1 MPYETFR
8 KWIRILHLKAIF
20 FSILLVLVVLY
31 PNLYLAGKQATT
43 QIRGIDS
50 LVDPDNPQVIILA
63 EEAMLSEQVQSGNL
77 TIEEYVFSVIAY
89 ASDYDQYYNLD
100 YWAPPAETLHRRA
113 GDCEDRAIVV
123 KSVQE
128 YLGEDSKLVIQPR
141 HVYIEQN
148 GTIYGGKSSNN
159 SYIRAIY
166 ETINN
171 IPSFRKIIIFIGLVL
186 IWGGTSLWRYY
197 KSVSSKE

>member
-1 MPYETFR
+1 MLFETLR
-8 KWIRILHLKAIF
+8 KWIRTLHLKSIF
-20 FSILLVLVVLY
+20 FSILIVLVVLY

-63 EEAMLSEQVQSGNL
+63 EEALLSEEVQSGDL
-77 TIEEYVFSVIAY
+77 TIEAYVLSVIEY

-100 YWAPPAETLHRRA
+100 YWATPAETLQSRA

-148 GTIYGGKSSNN
+148 GIVYGGKSSID
-159 SYIRAIY
+159 SYSQAVY
-166 ETINN
+166 ETIKN
-171 IPSFRKIIIFIGLVL
+171 IPSIRKILIFVGLVL
-186 IWGGTSLWRYY
+186 IWGGKPLWRYY
-197 KSVSSKE
+197 KSESF